1 MASRV
6 VAGQPRRQA
15 VDEAHERPHDAR
27 VKQVTIRIELRVSEQ
42 MNEFLTT
49 EARARKL
56 SFEGLLVEWIGE
68 RMAAQREQALH
79 RSQR

>member
-1 MASRV
+1 MLPAEV
-6 VAGQPRRQA
+6 
-15 VDEAHERPHDAR
+15 VDEPRERPHDAR
-27 VKQVTIRIELRVSEQ
+27 VKQVTIRIELRVPEE

-68 RMAAQREQALH
+68 RMKAQREQALR
-79 RSQR
+79 RSRH